1 MAGRTCACHF
11 TFKTFAFCSRLPVV
25 VVMIVVMLVV
35 VAAAWLRCFGCFS
48 ILLWKT
54 TETVKGV
61 LRDLHL
67 GGCASVHHFTSMM
80 AAAALTAYPVPP
92 PTLLPPWTTTQF
104 NVYKVLL
111 LAASQD
117 VCLYFRLTTLAVL
130 NLFAL
135 ERLYS
140 DFYVRVDARLPH
152 AAATAILLT
161 PSTLAVLHVASTCHL
176 PPLATSFWPLPMSK
190 SKPRAAIVI
199 TRAGAY
205 TV

>member
-1 MAGRTCACHF
+1 M
-11 TFKTFAFCSRLPVV
+11 
-25 VVMIVVMLVV
+25 
-35 VAAAWLRCFGCFS
+35 
-48 ILLWKT
+48 
-54 TETVKGV
+54 
-61 LRDLHL
+61 
-67 GGCASVHHFTSMM
+67 
-80 AAAALTAYPVPP
+80 
-92 PTLLPPWTTTQF
+92 
-104 NVYKVLL
+104 LL

-176 PPLATSFWPLPMSK
+176 PPLATSFWPLAMSK

>member
-1 MAGRTCACHF
+1 M
-11 TFKTFAFCSRLPVV
+11 
-25 VVMIVVMLVV
+25 
-35 VAAAWLRCFGCFS
+35 
-48 ILLWKT
+48 
-54 TETVKGV
+54 
-61 LRDLHL
+61 
-67 GGCASVHHFTSMM
+67 
-80 AAAALTAYPVPP
+80 
-92 PTLLPPWTTTQF
+92 
-104 NVYKVLL
+104 LL

-152 AAATAILLT
+152 AAPVPAATAILLT

-176 PPLATSFWPLPMSK
+176 PPLATSFWPLAMSK

>member
-1 MAGRTCACHF
+1 MC
-11 TFKTFAFCSRLPVV
+11 
-25 VVMIVVMLVV
+25 I
-35 VAAAWLRCFGCFS
+35 
-48 ILLWKT
+48 
-54 TETVKGV
+54 
-61 LRDLHL
+61 
-67 GGCASVHHFTSMM
+67 CASFYEYDGCCTYRIPS
-80 AAAALTAYPVPP
+80 TP
-92 PTLLPPWTTTQF
+92 LPPSLPPSTTTQF

-130 NLFAL
+130 HLFAL

-176 PPLATSFWPLPMSK
+176 PPLATSFRPLAMSK

>member
-1 MAGRTCACHF
+1 M
-11 TFKTFAFCSRLPVV
+11 
-25 VVMIVVMLVV
+25 
-35 VAAAWLRCFGCFS
+35 
-48 ILLWKT
+48 
-54 TETVKGV
+54 
-61 LRDLHL
+61 
-67 GGCASVHHFTSMM
+67 
-80 AAAALTAYPVPP
+80 
-92 PTLLPPWTTTQF
+92 
-104 NVYKVLL
+104 LL

-152 AAATAILLT
+152 AAPVPAATAILLT

-176 PPLATSFWPLPMSK
+176 PPLATSFWPLAMSK

-205 TV
+205 TVCEGVAEEGENGTEIDCGRFAGFVVIRLPRVRRAEHQGCIAF

>member
-1 MAGRTCACHF
+1 MC
-11 TFKTFAFCSRLPVV
+11 
-25 VVMIVVMLVV
+25 I
-35 VAAAWLRCFGCFS
+35 
-48 ILLWKT
+48 
-54 TETVKGV
+54 
-61 LRDLHL
+61 
-67 GGCASVHHFTSMM
+67 CASFYEYDGCRCTYRIPS
-80 AAAALTAYPVPP
+80 AP

-152 AAATAILLT
+152 AAPVPAATAILLT

-176 PPLATSFWPLPMSK
+176 PPLATSFWPLAMSK

>member
-1 MAGRTCACHF
+1 M
-11 TFKTFAFCSRLPVV
+11 
-25 VVMIVVMLVV
+25 
-35 VAAAWLRCFGCFS
+35 
-48 ILLWKT
+48 
-54 TETVKGV
+54 
-61 LRDLHL
+61 
-67 GGCASVHHFTSMM
+67 
-80 AAAALTAYPVPP
+80 
-92 PTLLPPWTTTQF
+92 
-104 NVYKVLL
+104 LL

-152 AAATAILLT
+152 AAPVPAATAILLT
-161 PSTLAVLHVASTCHL
+161 HAGSAPCGIHL
-176 PPLATSFWPLPMSK
+176 PLATSFWPLAMSK

>member
-1 MAGRTCACHF
+1 MC
-11 TFKTFAFCSRLPVV
+11 
-25 VVMIVVMLVV
+25 I
-35 VAAAWLRCFGCFS
+35 
-48 ILLWKT
+48 
-54 TETVKGV
+54 
-61 LRDLHL
+61 
-67 GGCASVHHFTSMM
+67 CASFYEYDGCCTYCIPSTP
-80 AAAALTAYPVPP
+80 LFSPP
-92 PTLLPPWTTTQF
+92 STTTQF

-152 AAATAILLT
+152 ATAVAAPAPAPAATAILLT

-176 PPLATSFWPLPMSK
+176 PHPFGHWPCQSQSHAPLLSLHA
-190 SKPRAAIVI
+190 RAL
-199 TRAGAY
+199 TPFECHTGWGRGRGRGRSRGRREWH
-205 TV
+205 